1 MHTVDVATPHQA
13 KTDEAKEPLKVL
25 RAWVPQA
32 LDGIDGVES
41 GVGGEVARGADF
53 TGHLAERIPWVVASC
68 CC

>member
-1 MHTVDVATPHQA
+1 M
-13 KTDEAKEPLKVL
+13 L
-25 RAWVPQA
+25 RAWVPQE